1 VNAKHV
7 NAFGVN
13 EKTFTAKTF
22 TTPPATQ
29 TKPGLLSHQSF
40 NHKNH
45 PADNAVHHRLL
56 PTKKARQLPWVV
68 FLLTSLR

>member
-7 NAFGVN
+7 NAFDVN

-29 TKPGLLSHQSF
+29 TKPGLLSYQSF
-40 NHKNH
+40 NQKNH
-45 PADNAVHHRLL
+45 PADNTLSHRLQ
-56 PTKKARQLPWVV
+56 PTKKARQLPWAV
-68 FLLTSLR
+68 FLLAG